1 MNQTRRVVELITG
14 PVTVLHGTGNLASGI
29 IDQTLVETEK
39 AFIIRQ
45 NIDISNSQ
53 FYQQNYNNNCLP
65 PPIIPPYAGG
75 QSSGAFLLGQLEQC
89 SAKEGLLQEKLAAL
103 QYKQIPDS
111 QQFVWPPPRFQ
122 QYQPYVPPRP
132 RPIVL
137 QNVGVPIPQLGTC
150 FNIPGFPSNIPL
162 RPNPGNPMTIPEFSK
177 YINEITPGVLPNG
190 QQCDPPV
197 SEQNLS

>member
-14 PVTVLHGTGNLASGI
+14 PVPTLLGTGNLASGI

-39 AFIIRQ
+39 AFITKQ
-45 NIDISNSQ
+45 NIDISNSR
-53 FYQQNYNNNCLP
+53 FYQQNYNNNCVP

-75 QSSGAFLLGQLEQC
+75 QSCSALLQGQLEQC
-89 SAKEGLLQEKLAAL
+89 SAIQGLLQEKLAAL
-103 QYKQIPDS
+103 EYKQIPDC
-111 QQFVWPPPRFQ
+111 QKFIWPPPRFQ
-122 QYQPYVPPRP
+122 QYKTYVPPRP
-132 RPIVL
+132 RSIVIT
-137 QNVGVPIPQLGTC
+137 NAGEPIPQLGTC

-190 QQCDPPV
+190 QQCDLTV
-197 SEQNLS
+197 SEENLS